1 MRNLLLVAA
10 VALSTTGCGII
21 YKQPIYQGNL
31 IREDAVAKLQVGQ
44 SKQQVNALLGTPSV
58 PDPFHAQRW
67 DYTSTE
73 RVNRLGRT
81 DVKNFVV
88 YFENDVVTRWEGDY
102 FPANDKALA
111 QQTVRQ
117 FGRNLPREVIR
128 HKRRSLV
135 RVQMGWNP

>member
-44 SKQQVNALLGTPSV
+44 SKQQVTALLGTPSI

-67 DYTSTE
+67 DYTSSQ
-73 RVNRLGRT
+73 RVNRLRT
-81 DVKNFVV
+81 EVKNFVV
-88 YFENDVVTRWEGDY
+88 FFENDLTRWEGDY
-102 FPANDKALA
+102 NDKALA

-117 FGRNLPREVIR
+117 FGRNLPKDKKKKGR
-128 HKRRSLV
+128 
-135 RVQMGWNP
+135 

>member
-44 SKQQVNALLGTPSV
+44 SKQQVTALLGTPSI

-67 DYTSTE
+67 DYTSSQH
-73 RVNRLGRT
+73 VNRLGRT
-81 DVKNFVV
+81 EVKNFTV
-88 YFENDVVTRWEGDY
+88 FFDNDNVTRWEGDY
-102 FPANDKALA
+102 FPGNDKALA

-117 FGRNLPREVIR
+117 FGRNLPKDKKKKGR
-128 HKRRSLV
+128 
-135 RVQMGWNP
+135 